1 MQGATPLIQD
11 RGRQREQAQEL
22 MFFFSCIAGMGS
34 VRDTPDLVSKSTTK
48 LIPITRIRSKIFA
61 SQIRG

>member
-11 RGRQREQAQEL
+11 HGRQREQAQEL

-34 VRDTPDLVSKSTTK
+34 SSRYGLSSGSTRPCLKKQNKTNTDYMNK
-48 LIPITRIRSKIFA
+48 E
-61 SQIRG
+61 